1 MSLPPLYFLILS
13 EQNEVSTFRTLNFKM
28 TLRNLNYR
36 IMINRFVL
44 NEVSYFGPGARE
56 VLPQE
61 IKRLGLKKAF
71 VSTDKDLIKFGVADK
86 VLSVLD
92 KAGIPYVVFSDIK
105 PNPTVSNVNA
115 GVKAFAESGADFIL
129 AIGGGSSID
138 TSKAIGIITNNP
150 EFSDVVSLEGVA
162 PTQKK
167 SVPIIALPTT
177 AGTAAEVTINY
188 VITDE
193 VNEKKMVCVDPNDI
207 PAIAIVDAE
216 LMYTLPKGLTASTG
230 LDALTHAIEGLITK
244 GAWEMSDMFEIKA
257 IEMIT
262 RYLETAVFE
271 PTNAEAR
278 NGMAVAQYI
287 AGMAFSN
294 VGLGVVHGMAH
305 PLGAIFDIPHGVAN
319 ALLLPIIM
327 EFNAPAALDKYVEI
341 AKAMKVYKEG
351 MSQEEAARAAVDAV
365 RALSVRVGIPQHL
378 SELGIKESDLDKL
391 ATAAIADVCTPGN
404 SREVTKEIILD
415 LYKKAL

>member
-1 MSLPPLYFLILS
+1 
-13 EQNEVSTFRTLNFKM
+13 
-28 TLRNLNYR
+28 
-36 IMINRFVL
+36 MINRFIL

-56 VLPQE
+56 VLPKE
-61 IKRLGLKKAF
+61 IIRLGLHKAF
-71 VSTDKDLIKFGVADK
+71 VATDKDLIKYGVADK
-86 VLSVLD
+86 VLSVL
-92 KAGIPYVVFSDIK
+92 KSAGIPYEVFSEIK
-105 PNPTVSNVNA
+105 QNPTVFNVKT

-138 TSKAIGIITNNP
+138 TARAIGISTNNP

-162 PTQKK
+162 DTKKK

-207 PAIAIVDAE
+207 PVIAIVDAE
-216 LMYTLPKGLTASTG
+216 LMYTLPKSLTASTG

-257 IEMIT
+257 IEMIA
-262 RYLETAVFE
+262 RYLETAVNE

-319 ALLLPIIM
+319 ALLLPVIM
-327 EFNAPAALDKYVEI
+327 EFNAPAALDKYVDI
-341 AKAMKVYKEG
+341 AKAMNVYTSG
-351 MSQEEAARAAVDAV
+351 MSREEAAHAAVEAV
-365 RALSVRVGIPQHL
+365 KSLAIRVGIPQHL
-378 SELGIKESDLDKL
+378 SELGIEEEDLERL
-391 ATAAIADVCTPGN
+391 SEAAFADVCTPGN
-404 SREVTKEIILD
+404 PREVSKEIILE
-415 LYKKAL
+415 LYRKAL